1 VGHLAKSK
9 VQEPQPDATT
19 IPGREVTVPG
29 VSTNPRAVASAAC
42 LVIIYGDELGKRIPL
57 GIGSL
62 KVGRSSKS
70 DIQLDQDSVSRVHA
84 EFKSNGS
91 IVTVL
96 DLGSTNG
103 TYVNDRVV
111 GGEAVLTDGDQIK
124 IGGAIFKF
132 LTGGN
137 MEAHYH
143 EEIYRLMTVDGL
155 TQVYNKRYFVE
166 ALEREMSRTRRH
178 KRPLALAM
186 LDLDHFKQINDTY
199 GHLAGDAV
207 LRQFCAV
214 LKANIRR
221 EDLLARHGGE
231 EFGLILPEIDLAGA
245 RIMAEK
251 LRALIERSSF
261 EFEDVKI
268 PVTASIGL
276 SERVDSLHDPVELV
290 READERL
297 YEAKRGGRN
306 TVRG

>member
-1 VGHLAKSK
+1 VKNKDPAAEPTTVPGHEL
-9 VQEPQPDATT
+9 
-19 IPGREVTVPG
+19 TVPG
-29 VSTNPRAVASAAC
+29 VSTAPRAGSHAAC
-42 LVIIYGDELGKRIPL
+42 LVIIYGAELGKRIPL
-57 GIGSL
+57 GAGAI
-62 KVGRSSKS
+62 KVGRSSKN

-84 EFKSNGS
+84 EFRSDGQV
-91 IVTVL
+91 VTVL

-103 TYVNDRVV
+103 TYVNDRLVQ
-111 GGEAVLTDGDQIK
+111 GALPLSDGDQIK

-155 TQVYNKRYFVE
+155 TQVYNKRYFLE
-166 ALEREMSRTRRH
+166 ALEREASRTRRH
-178 KRPLALAM
+178 KRPLSLAL
-186 LDLDHFKQINDTY
+186 LDLDHFKLVNDTY

-231 EFGLILPEIDLAGA
+231 EFGLILPEIDLVGA
-245 RIMAEK
+245 RTMAEK
-251 LRALIERSSF
+251 LRSLVERSTF

-268 PVTASIGL
+268 PVTTSIGL
-276 SERVDSLHDPVELV
+276 AERSEASEDPLELV
-290 READERL
+290 KDADERL